1 MLALAAPAAAAQ
13 DSVATSPS
21 APATVHQDD
30 SVAHHPPKKSHK
42 TTHSG
47 KKRSTHVTN
56 ASGCT
61 PLGHLSCGDSH
72 LAFKDSVYD
81 KLWPVK
87 GPALLPGSV
96 FPNRRVVA
104 FYGNPLSKRMGILG
118 EFPPDTM
125 LARLEAKVDEWRR
138 IDPSTP
144 VQPALHMIA
153 VVAQASPGK
162 DGKYRLRMDS
172 SLIEKVYGWA
182 KQHNALLFLDVQIAQ
197 STLQEELPRLA
208 PFLQRPDVHLG
219 IDPEFSMH
227 HRAKGIRPGKRIG
240 TMNAD
245 DINYA
250 SQFLQGLVTQHQLP
264 PKVLVVHRFTKTM
277 VIGADSIKLDP
288 RVQIVMDMDGFGA
301 PWLKRDSFWAWIKRE
316 PVQFA
321 GWKQFTKLRND
332 KPPTP
337 DSVLVRLFPAPV
349 YIQYQ

>member
-1 MLALAAPAAAAQ
+1 
-13 DSVATSPS
+13 
-21 APATVHQDD
+21 
-30 SVAHHPPKKSHK
+30 
-42 TTHSG
+42 
-47 KKRSTHVTN
+47 
-56 ASGCT
+56 
-61 PLGHLSCGDSH
+61 
-72 LAFKDSVYD
+72 
-81 KLWPVK
+81 
-87 GPALLPGSV
+87 
-96 FPNRRVVA
+96 
-104 FYGNPLSKRMGILG
+104 
-118 EFPPDTM
+118 
-125 LARLEAKVDEWRR
+125 
-138 IDPSTP
+138 
-144 VQPALHMIA
+144 
-153 VVAQASPGK
+153 
-162 DGKYRLRMDS
+162 MDS

-197 STLQEELPRLA
+197 STLQEELPKLA
-208 PFLQRPDVHLG
+208 AFLQRPDVHLG

-240 TMNAD
+240 TMTAE

-250 SQFLQGLVTQHQLP
+250 SQFLQGLVTQYQLP